1 MEGSEDRIA
10 AGASPSHASAG
21 GGQNGSDR
29 VVPDRS
35 APSEAEVLRKRREA
49 AHINVASDGER
60 STIGLALSGGGI
72 RSATFCLGLLRGLAR
87 NRLLSEFDYLSTV
100 SGGGYTGAMFGRL
113 VSRVGIDRAQEILGR
128 GDSSTLSWLRRYG
141 RYLAP
146 GGARDYGI
154 GIATYL
160 RAIVAVHLEFA
171 MLALVLGLL
180 PVLAHVL
187 HLRFDLFAP
196 DAWMHWKSVMWP
208 FAAGFWLLF
217 APGLLGSYW
226 MLRDPPPQAAKNRA
240 SSRVWMLLDA
250 LVVIAATLAGA
261 ALIAGWRL
269 SFSLA
274 LPGPS
279 WSLLAGLVLLSLGVC
294 GLSMLLHR
302 VRRGSDAVVVA
313 EARRRLTVGLRGV
326 NVATLALVLLG
337 AIDWLSWEL
346 NIALRESPA
355 GLFGGLGFGGL
366 LLLGLRT
373 LSEPL
378 QKWMQPSDGRKFN
391 ALPMLINVLGFGLA
405 FALVVLWTTLAQWL
419 VFDSGLSMH
428 CPAQAPGWS
437 CAAFAAVADAGA
449 LGRWA
454 VAAACLLVW
463 FACTGANAESVNVSS
478 LHNMYGARLVRAYLG
493 AVNPHR
499 FGGGLAADAA
509 RISPEAMSDV
519 TEMDVDD
526 DIAMDR
532 YDPAAKGGPIHL
544 INVCLNQTRGHQT
557 RLYNAD
563 RKGVPLVVCAHG
575 LEAGGVP
582 VEHLPVQRVGG
593 LGRWVAISGAAA
605 SPGAGA
611 YTTPGWAALLFL
623 AGVRLG
629 FWLDAG
635 DARLPV
641 PGKASGQPRRRRLGD
656 WLAGTKMGRLRAEF
670 GAVFDGP
677 LARHWYLS
685 DGGHFDNTGVHA
697 LLRRELDF
705 IVLADCGADPRYE
718 FADIENLVRKA
729 RIDYGAEIEFYTG
742 QAAETLLADLD
753 RAKAKAKARTDAE
766 AKAEA
771 EAGTRDG
778 KAATARAKSG
788 EKTKTDLSKDVG
800 ADAIAKGKDAQGAT
814 RKPDRTIG
822 FLSPETLASNF
833 TGRGVLLAR
842 ILYRP
847 GADGQRKQGTLL
859 VVKPNLHEALDVDV
873 LAYAR
878 RNPKFPQQSTGDQF
892 FDEAQWESYH
902 RLGEDFGAHLTGDW
916 LARIPGWSK
925 PAERRGPDTSRI
937 RVGRLAKDAEKK
949 DADRP
954 FWRINASEAAVG
966 ALSLGAL
973 LAIFGPMWQVVDKFR
988 SERES
993 VRQRLGARVIEAE
1006 KLFGGGSGVAEAS
1019 PGRSLGFAQ
1028 RLAIAELLFLSKTVD
1043 RDSAEYATAH
1053 ALIARIDAA
1062 CDASDGSVSAAVC
1075 EELDVQAR
1083 AERRERLRYWLG
1095 AEADG
1100 ARGGDGAVAAV
1111 GAGIVDARQGDAM
1124 VATLPPLPV
1133 LGPDETPP
1141 DETPPQDPPPQ
1152 DPPPQDRPPQD
1163 RPLQDP
1169 PQQNRNIATSIG
1181 QSERSTTK
1189 RDVSAVLERCGKA
1202 GRSQRVYVQ
1211 VYDESVRS
1219 RLQDV
1224 EWKSL
1229 RPQVIMPGIENVR
1242 ITAAARDASPPAPHP
1257 VPTLLVHDNDREGAC
1272 AEKLRDWL
1280 ALQLKLEQKD
1290 FEIRPLPKGMSAE
1303 PGVIELWWPPQS
1315 RKASS
1320 R

>member
-10 AGASPSHASAG
+10 AAGASPTGADA
-21 GGQNGSDR
+21 DR
-29 VVPDRS
+29 I
-35 APSEAEVLRKRREA
+35 APSEAEALRNRRQAAGIEA
-49 AHINVASDGER
+49 APDEET

-87 NRLLSEFDYLSTV
+87 NRQLSRFDYLSTV
-100 SGGGYTGAMFGRL
+100 SGGGYIGAMFGRL
-113 VSRVGIDRAQEILGR
+113 VSRVGIEEAQEILGR

-171 MLALVLGLL
+171 MLALVLGLVPIL
-180 PVLAHVL
+180 VHVL

-196 DAWMHWKSVMWP
+196 DAWMHWKSAMWP

-226 MLRDPPPQAAKNRA
+226 MLRDPPPGAAKTRVA
-240 SSRVWMLLDA
+240 SYAGMLLGA

-261 ALIAGWRL
+261 ALIVGWRL
-269 SFSLA
+269 SFALA

-302 VRRGSDAVVVA
+302 VRRGGDAAVVA

-326 NVATLALVLLG
+326 NIATLALILLG

-405 FALVVLWTTLAQWL
+405 FALLVLWTTLAQWL
-419 VFDSGLSMH
+419 VFDSGLSMQ
-428 CPAQAPGWS
+428 CPAQAPDWS
-437 CAAFAAVADAGA
+437 CASFAAVADAGA

-454 VAAACLLVW
+454 IAAACVLVW

-499 FGGGLAADAA
+499 FGGGLAADAT
-509 RISPEAMSDV
+509 RVSPEAMSDV
-519 TEMDVDD
+519 TEMDADD

-557 RLYNAD
+557 GLYNAD

-582 VEHLPVQRVGG
+582 VENLPVQRVGG

-641 PGKASGQPRRRRLGD
+641 SADASGPAPGQPRRRRFGD

-742 QAAETLLADLD
+742 QAAEALLASSDEG
-753 RAKAKAKARTDAE
+753 RAAADGDVVVSAGKTATSRMKTGE
-766 AKAEA
+766 AMDVAMKI
-771 EAGTRDG
+771 
-778 KAATARAKSG
+778 
-788 EKTKTDLSKDVG
+788 DLSKAEG
-800 ADAIAKGKDAQGAT
+800 ADLAAVAVAKDKEAHGAT
-814 RKPDRTIG
+814 LKPQDRIG
-822 FLSPETLASNF
+822 FLSPETLVSNF

-847 GADGQRKQGTLL
+847 GADGRRKQGTLL

-878 RNPKFPQQSTGDQF
+878 RNPKFPQQGTGDQF

-916 LARIPGWSK
+916 LGRIPGWSK
-925 PAERRGPDTSRI
+925 PAARQALNAARI
-937 RVGRLAKDAEKK
+937 RVGRLAKDTEKK
-949 DADRP
+949 EADRP

-988 SERES
+988 TERES

-1006 KLFGGGSGVAEAS
+1006 KLFGGGSGVGDAS
-1019 PGRSLGFAQ
+1019 SGRNPGFAQ

-1062 CDASDGSVSAAVC
+1062 CDANDGSVSAAVC
-1075 EELDVQAR
+1075 EELNVQAR

-1100 ARGGDGAVAAV
+1100 ARSGDAAVAPAAS
-1111 GAGIVDARQGDAM
+1111 AGTEDARQGGAV
-1124 VATLPPLPV
+1124 VALLPALPV
-1133 LGPDETPP
+1133 LVPDETLPDETPP
-1141 DETPPQDPPPQ
+1141 DETLPQ
-1152 DPPPQDRPPQD
+1152 
-1163 RPLQDP
+1163 QDP
-1169 PQQNRNIATSIG
+1169 PQQNPIIATSIG
-1181 QSERSTTK
+1181 HREISRTK
-1189 RDVSAVLERCGKA
+1189 HDGSAVLERCGKA
-1202 GRSQRVYVQ
+1202 GRRQRVYVQ
-1211 VYDESVRS
+1211 VYDESARAL
-1219 RLQDV
+1219 LQRV
-1224 EWKSL
+1224 EWPSL

-1257 VPTLLVHDNDREGAC
+1257 VPTLLVHDSGKDGAC
-1272 AEKLRDWL
+1272 AEELRDWL
-1280 ALQLKLEQKD
+1280 ALQLKRERAE
-1290 FEIRPLPKGMSAE
+1290 FEVRPLPKGMAAE

-1320 R
+1320 L

>member
-1 MEGSEDRIA
+1 MEGSEDRID
-10 AGASPSHASAG
+10 AGAPPSHASAG
-21 GGQNGSDR
+21 DEQGGSDR
-29 VVPDRS
+29 I
-35 APSEAEVLRKRREA
+35 ALSEAEALRKRREVA
-49 AHINVASDGER
+49 AIKVAPGEER

-87 NRLLSEFDYLSTV
+87 NKLLSEFDYLSTV

-113 VSRVGIDRAQEILGR
+113 VSRVGIARAQEILER

-171 MLALVLGLL
+171 MLALVLGLV

-226 MLRDPPPQAAKNRA
+226 MLRDPPPQAAKKRA
-240 SSRVWMLLDA
+240 ASRIGMLLDA

-261 ALIAGWRL
+261 ALIVGWRL

-302 VRRGSDAVVVA
+302 VRRGDDAVVVA

-326 NVATLALVLLG
+326 NIATLAIVLLG

-428 CPAQAPGWS
+428 CPAQAPDWS
-437 CAAFAAVADAGA
+437 CASFAAVADAGA

-454 VAAACLLVW
+454 IAAACLLVW

-499 FGGGLAADAA
+499 FGGGLAADAT

-519 TEMDVDD
+519 TAMDTDD

-532 YDPAAKGGPIHL
+532 YDPAANGGPIHL

-582 VEHLPVQRVGG
+582 VEDLPVQRVGG

-641 PGKASGQPRRRRLGD
+641 PGNASGHAPGQPRRRRLGD

-685 DGGHFDNTGVHA
+685 DGGHFENTGVHA

-742 QAAETLLADLD
+742 KAAEALLASSD
-753 RAKAKAKARTDAE
+753 DA
-766 AKAEA
+766 
-771 EAGTRDG
+771 
-778 KAATARAKSG
+778 
-788 EKTKTDLSKDVG
+788 TKKDLSKDVG
-800 ADAIAKGKDAQGAT
+800 ACVVDKEKDAQSANL
-814 RKPDRTIG
+814 KSKSQDMIG
-822 FLSPETLASNF
+822 FLSPETLVSNF

-847 GADGQRKQGTLL
+847 GADGLRKQGTLL

-902 RLGEDFGAHLTGDW
+902 RLGEDFGAHLTGEW

-925 PAERRGPDTSRI
+925 PAERQKLNTARI
-937 RVGRLAKDAEKK
+937 RVGRLARDAEKK

-988 SERES
+988 TERES

-1019 PGRSLGFAQ
+1019 PGRNLGFAQ

-1062 CDASDGSVSAAVC
+1062 CDASDVGVSAAVC
-1075 EELDVQAR
+1075 EELNVQAR

-1100 ARGGDGAVAAV
+1100 ARSGDGAAAPVVA
-1111 GAGIVDARQGDAM
+1111 GTEDARQGGAR
-1124 VATLPPLPV
+1124 VATLPALPV
-1133 LGPDETPP
+1133 LVPEVTPP
-1141 DETPPQDPPPQ
+1141 DENPPPQ
-1152 DPPPQDRPPQD
+1152 DPPH
-1163 RPLQDP
+1163 
-1169 PQQNRNIATSIG
+1169 QNPSIG
-1181 QSERSTTK
+1181 TNIGHREISRTK
-1189 RDVSAVLERCGKA
+1189 RDGSAVLESCGKA
-1202 GRSQRVYVQ
+1202 GRRQRVYVQ
-1211 VYDESVRS
+1211 VYDESARAL
-1219 RLQDV
+1219 LQRV
-1224 EWKSL
+1224 EWKLL

-1257 VPTLLVHDNDREGAC
+1257 VPTLLVHDSGKDGAC
-1272 AEKLRDWL
+1272 AEELRDWL
-1280 ALQLKLEQKD
+1280 ALQLKRGRAEFD
-1290 FEIRPLPKGMSAE
+1290 IRPLPKGFSAE
-1303 PGVIELWWPPQS
+1303 PGVIELWWPPQA

-1320 R
+1320 Q